1 MSPGDQSARVVR
13 ERDRRL
19 WRAMAAA
26 LLISACFVGG
36 VLGIVGLKVNQVKL
50 SYRLEQLRLV
60 RGQLE
65 EVNRQLGVELAT
77 LRALARIESKA
88 RGELG
93 MLPPSRNQVRMA
105 REYVP
110 GRAPDAVG
118 VGRGTASLRTAWEES
133 PAPPGPRAR

>member
-1 MSPGDQSARVVR
+1 MTPGDQLARVIR
-13 ERDRRL
+13 ERDRSL
-19 WRAMAAA
+19 FRAMGAT
-26 LLISACFVGG
+26 LLVSACLVGS

-50 SYRLEQLRLV
+50 SYRLEQLRLA

-65 EVNRQLGVELAT
+65 EVNRQLRVELAS

-88 RGELG
+88 RAELG

-105 REYVP
+105 REYLP
-110 GRAPDAVG
+110 GTA
-118 VGRGTASLRTAWEES
+118 GTASLRTAWEEP